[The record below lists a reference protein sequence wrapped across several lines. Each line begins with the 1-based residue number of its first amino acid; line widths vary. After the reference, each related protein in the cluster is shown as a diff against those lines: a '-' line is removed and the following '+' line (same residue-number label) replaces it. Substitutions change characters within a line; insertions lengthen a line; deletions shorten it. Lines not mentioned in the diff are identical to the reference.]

1 MSYLLRFFDDRNIE
15 VRMGGTVD
23 PLLNA
28 QNYPAV
34 GQMIGDWKVSAI
46 IQHTDREHW
55 VRVQAH

>member
-15 VRMGGTVD
+15 VRMGDTVD

-34 GQMIGDWKVSAI
+34 G
-46 IQHTDREHW
+46 
-55 VRVQAH
+55 